1 MMAGQKGNEMRNL
14 FERVRAARAQLDH
27 IDPDKLAF
35 VEEAHEAYTAEAAR
49 LNDELEFIGGPE
61 QVKLDFISIAVE
73 EGRMTGEEFEAIWIA
88 VDLLELAATPC

>member
-1 MMAGQKGNEMRNL
+1 MRNL

-49 LNDELEFIGGPE
+49 FNDGLEFIGGPE
-61 QVKLDFISIAVE
+61 QVKLDFIIIAVE

>member
-1 MMAGQKGNEMRNL
+1 MRDL
-14 FERVRAARAQLDH
+14 FERVSVARARLDH
-27 IDPDKLAF
+27 VDPDKLAF
-35 VEEAHEAYTAEAAR
+35 VKEAHEAYTTEAAR
-49 LNDELEFIGGPE
+49 LNDGLEFIGGPE

>member
-1 MMAGQKGNEMRNL
+1 MKDL
-14 FERVRAARAQLDH
+14 FEKVRAASAQLDH
-27 IDPDKLAF
+27 VDPNKLAF
-35 VEEAHEAYTAEAAR
+35 VKEAHEAYTAEAAR
-49 LNDELEFIGGPE
+49 FNDGLEFIGGPE

>member
-1 MMAGQKGNEMRNL
+1 MRNL

-27 IDPDKLAF
+27 IDLDKLAF

-88 VDLLELAATPC
+88 VDILALAATPC